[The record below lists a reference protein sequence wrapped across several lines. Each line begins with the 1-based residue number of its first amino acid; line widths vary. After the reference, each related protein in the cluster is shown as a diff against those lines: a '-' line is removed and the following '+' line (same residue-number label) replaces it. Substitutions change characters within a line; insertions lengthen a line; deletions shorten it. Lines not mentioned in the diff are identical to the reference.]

1 MLLGLLALAFNQAHA
16 AWREH
21 NLAVQSERK
30 GVQQP
35 FVLSTGENVPV
46 THAVLWFTGGDG
58 AILPARE
65 GVHTV
70 ESAGLSWRGYFAEK
84 LGAIAQLA
92 VPQGAKGMEVGLG
105 LAFRETEDHAADVK
119 PVVDT
124 LKKLAPN
131 AKIVVAGISN
141 GAISAFNV
149 AASLKKAGFKDLS
162 GVVILSAS
170 AHAFRKDWT
179 DELKGVPV
187 LVVHHKRD
195 TCLTFRDVEPV
206 AKWHTFVPVEDSN
219 KPRSGARDCSGNSAH
234 VFHGRWE
241 PVVEAIREWIV
252 TGKTVTEIK

>member
-1 MLLGLLALAFNQAHA
+1 MLLALLSFAFSHANA
-16 AWREH
+16 AWKEY
-21 NLAVQSERK
+21 NLGVPSERK

-65 GVHTV
+65 GVHTL
-70 ESAGLSWRGYFAEK
+70 ESAGMSWRGYFAEK
-84 LGAIAQLA
+84 LGAIAQPA
-92 VPQGAKGMEVGLG
+92 VPQGAKGMEEGMGLS
-105 LAFRETEDHAADVK
+105 FRETDEHAADIK

-124 LKKLAPN
+124 LKKLAPK

-170 AHAFRKDWT
+170 AHAFRKDWVE
-179 DELKGVPV
+179 ELKDVPV

-206 AKWHTFVPVEDSN
+206 AKWHTFVPVEDGN
-219 KPRSGARDCSGNSAH
+219 KPRTAARDCGPSSAH
-234 VFHGRWE
+234 VFHGRFE
-241 PVVEAIREWIV
+241 PVIEAIREWIV